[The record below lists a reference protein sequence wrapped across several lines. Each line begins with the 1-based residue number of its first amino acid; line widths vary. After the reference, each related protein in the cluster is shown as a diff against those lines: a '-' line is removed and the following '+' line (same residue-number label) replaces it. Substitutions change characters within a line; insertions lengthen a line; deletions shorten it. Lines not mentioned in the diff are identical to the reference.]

1 MNNYRLLNQIMKYF
15 SWCRTPQFLSV
26 AFMEPNDPTTAGRGA
41 GVGPVIHILRKG
53 GGGDV
58 PRASFP
64 GSATDGYGAP
74 SVDSPLAAQ

>member
-1 MNNYRLLNQIMKYF
+1 
-15 SWCRTPQFLSV
+15 
-26 AFMEPNDPTTAGRGA
+26 MEPNDPTTAGRGA

-53 GGGDV
+53 GGGV